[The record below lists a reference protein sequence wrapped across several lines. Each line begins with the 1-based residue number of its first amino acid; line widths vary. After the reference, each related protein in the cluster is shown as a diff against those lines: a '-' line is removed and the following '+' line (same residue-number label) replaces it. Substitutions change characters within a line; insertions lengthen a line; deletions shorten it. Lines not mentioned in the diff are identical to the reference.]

1 MKQPAVTKRQP
12 DKNSQKRELVAQ
24 DINIHLPA
32 AKPEYKSMLANIQE
46 KAPAIAQASSNF
58 YKSHSQMMSVTLDV
72 TAITPIRSVKHSLA
86 EIEKT
91 KAALQEGYFRMKKD
105 EVKLKKIERK
115 ITQEEDHLERE
126 LLEIKR
132 DELIAKAES
141 SRGYVEGAI
150 RKLNFFTNQYDSL
163 MEKLGKDTLTE
174 EDYEEEEIKYHIMT
188 CMKQALNAARS
199 RNGMIDE
206 GNLIY
211 IFDLGINAAQAQA
224 EVFSY
229 LQWENEL
236 VKQGKAPEHHHTVQW
251 LEGCAEK
258 WKHCPTD
265 FANSRGFQIMDRTSL
280 TNTPLLKDASDA
292 A

>member
-1 MKQPAVTKRQP
+1 MLKTKE
-12 DKNSQKRELVAQ
+12 KTELVAH

-46 KAPAIAQASSNF
+46 KSPAIAQASSNF

-91 KAALQEGYFRMKKD
+91 KSALQEGYFRMKKD
-105 EVKLKKIERK
+105 EVRLKKIERR
-115 ITQEEDHLERE
+115 ITQEEDYLERE
-126 LLEIKR
+126 LLEIRR

-141 SRGYVEGAI
+141 SRGYVEAAI

-163 MEKLGKDTLTE
+163 MKKLGKETLTE
-174 EDYEEEEIKYHIMT
+174 EDYEEEEVKYHIMT

-224 EVFSY
+224 EVFAY

-236 VKQGKAPEHHHTVQW
+236 IKQGTAPEHHHTVEW
-251 LEGCAEK
+251 LEECAEK
-258 WKHCPTD
+258 WKHCPTA
-265 FANSRGFQIMDRTSL
+265 FADNRGFQIMDRTSL
-280 TNTPLLKDASDA
+280 TNTPLLEDASHA